1 MKKTTSILSARNFFT
16 AAFGVAVISGPAA
29 AVEISSELRSAAL
42 QAMPT
47 EAANRT
53 AMEHCGCDNQ
63 KGIEMYVQNLI
74 NDAQKRGLSCQ
85 AAMHVPACITS
96 YCSICRGH
104 DGLVENCIKAGV
116 EYFTKSAEFCSGQQP
131 GVAQNM
137 PDMQFLSQ
145 FLKF

>member
-1 MKKTTSILSARNFFT
+1 MKSINILSARNLFT
-16 AAFGVAVISGPAA
+16 AAFGLIVMSGPAA
-29 AVEISSELRSAAL
+29 AVEISAELRSAAL

-104 DGLVENCIKAGV
+104 EGLVENCIKNGI

-145 FLKF
+145 LLKF

>member
-1 MKKTTSILSARNFFT
+1 MKSINILSARNLFT
-16 AAFGVAVISGPAA
+16 AAFGLIVMSGPVA
-29 AVEISSELRSAAL
+29 AVEISAELRSAAL
-42 QAMPT
+42 QAMP
-47 EAANRT
+47 EADANNT
-53 AMEHCGCDNQ
+53 AIQHCGCDNQ

-74 NDAQKRGLSCQ
+74 NDAQKRNLDCQ
-85 AAMHVPACITS
+85 SAMHIPACITT

-104 DGLVENCIKAGV
+104 EGLVENCIKNGV

-145 FLKF
+145 LLKF

>member
-1 MKKTTSILSARNFFT
+1 MKTVSVLSARHLFT
-16 AAFGVAVISGPAA
+16 AALGLAIISGPAA
-29 AVEISSELRSAAL
+29 AVEISSDLRSAAL
-42 QAMPT
+42 QAMPK
-47 EAANRT
+47 EAASST

-85 AAMHVPACITS
+85 AAMHIPACITS

-104 DGLVENCIKAGV
+104 EGLVENCIKNGV
-116 EYFTKSAEFCSGQQP
+116 EYFNKSAEFCSGQQP
-131 GVAQNM
+131 GVAQNT

-145 FLKF
+145 LLKF